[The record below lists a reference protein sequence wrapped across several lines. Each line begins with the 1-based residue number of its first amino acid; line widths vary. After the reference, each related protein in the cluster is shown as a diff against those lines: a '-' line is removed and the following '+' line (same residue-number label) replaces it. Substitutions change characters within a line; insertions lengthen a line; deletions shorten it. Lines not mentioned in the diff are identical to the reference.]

1 MKKENMTLDQ
11 KLEVIENAVIDWKKR
26 LDTIRENISAF
37 SDYLDETN
45 QMGAIDDK
53 AWDYLVNIEKAVGGI
68 WPEDNTKK

>member
-11 KLEVIENAVIDWKKR
+11 KLEAIENAVIDYNKR
-26 LDTIRENISAF
+26 LDIIRENISAF

-53 AWDYLVNIEKAVGGI
+53 AWDYLVNIEQAVGGV
-68 WPEDNTKK
+68 WPEDNTEK

>member
-1 MKKENMTLDQ
+1 MTLDQ
-11 KLEVIENAVIDWKKR
+11 KLEAIENAVIDYNKR
-26 LDTIRENISAF
+26 LDIIRENISAF

-68 WPEDNTKK
+68 WPEDNTEK